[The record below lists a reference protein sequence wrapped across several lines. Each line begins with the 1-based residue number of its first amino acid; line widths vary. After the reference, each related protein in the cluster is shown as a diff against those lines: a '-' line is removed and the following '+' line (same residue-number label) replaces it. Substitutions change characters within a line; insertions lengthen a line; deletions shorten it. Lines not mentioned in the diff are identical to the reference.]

1 VWNKAA
7 GGQLYIVNSKRD
19 QGETMRKWYVAISV
33 ALMCVITLGLTA
45 QAQDEDTV
53 VANVPYDFVAS
64 GAVLPAGTYRISR
77 VDTGGIRELEIS
89 SYETGASALL
99 LPTVFAD
106 APGEH
111 AHLTLRLVGGKY
123 FLSGIQTANGV
134 YTLALPRSVVMM
146 AQTGQHGGMSSSGS
160 N

>member
-1 VWNKAA
+1 MKK
-7 GGQLYIVNSKRD
+7 Q
-19 QGETMRKWYVAISV
+19 YVTVLV
-33 ALMCVITLGLTA
+33 ALICVITLGLAA

-53 VANVPYDFVAS
+53 IAKVPYDFVA
-64 GAVLPAGTYRISR
+64 GGVVLPAGTYRISR
-77 VDTGGIRELEIS
+77 VDTGGIRELAIS

-106 APGEH
+106 APEEH
-111 AHLTLRLVGGKY
+111 PHLTLKLVGGKY

-134 YTLALPRSVVMM
+134 YTLALPRSIVMV